1 MTQITYVNIYCLP
14 YRMLINNAFAL
25 CIRCVCCNMMGR
37 QLLGAFSTPSF
48 FLSWGFW
55 NNTLLYNPH
64 VMSPFLSLWFAPGH
78 QTHFAEHFTKC
89 LVQRRA
95 HFTLTFV
102 TLFYKI
108 LGFLGFSA
116 VAYNGTC
123 RNTMKEATT
132 SKSLS
137 NKNVSSYMS
146 LS

>member
-1 MTQITYVNIYCLP
+1 MTQITSIFSVYFIECS
-14 YRMLINNAFAL
+14 LIMHL
-25 CIRCVCCNMMGR
+25 LSVLDVCVAIWRGESYWEHFR
-37 QLLGAFSTPSF
+37 LRRSF
-48 FLSWGFW
+48 FLEDIEITRYFTTHTCHRFFRYG
-55 NNTLLYNPH
+55 LRP
-64 VMSPFLSLWFAPGH
+64 
-78 QTHFAEHFTKC
+78 QKHFAEHFAKC
-89 LVQRRA
+89 IVQRRA